1 MNYLP
6 SILLLPWYDIVDCAN
21 RKDALAII
29 VIEEFCSYVSYALIN
44 TLNLLNIAT
53 LIVGYDSS
61 LNGFIIEDIIKNKLS
76 RTLLSANYDDI
87 TVIHSKFNG
96 NAPLI
101 GSIAFIADKIFSL
114 SLSLFK

>member
-1 MNYLP
+1 MI
-6 SILLLPWYDIVDCAN
+6 SIC
-21 RKDALAII
+21 
-29 VIEEFCSYVSYALIN
+29 
-44 TLNLLNIAT
+44 
-53 LIVGYDSS
+53 
-61 LNGFIIEDIIKNKLS
+61 FIIEDIIKNKLS